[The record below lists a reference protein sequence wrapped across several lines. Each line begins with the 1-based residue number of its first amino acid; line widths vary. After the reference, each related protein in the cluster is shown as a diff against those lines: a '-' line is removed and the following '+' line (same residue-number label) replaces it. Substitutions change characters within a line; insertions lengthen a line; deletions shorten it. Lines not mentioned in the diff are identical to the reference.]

1 MQTFIYSRQSSGSND
16 QSVSIDQQVDNC
28 KALAKKEGLTV
39 TKVFEEYNCSGRLFP
54 PQLKSL
60 AEMDSVYQDYLKE
73 TKKVGQERTQLGLL
87 LDRLKKG
94 DIIIVD
100 DKTRFMRSLNGSYLE
115 NALIQILK
123 NKQIKLISCKEG
135 TIDFNSFTDQFVFN
149 LQSSINS
156 NQLETQRQK
165 SKASLKRL
173 KDSGEYSASL
183 GTAVGYKYSGRKR
196 EIEVDKT
203 NAPIVPFVFEQYLKG
218 NSLLSICR
226 EINKKW
232 GRNVVVRS
240 IKNIL
245 NRVEYTGF
253 MYDSDNN
260 LIKCKQTEGKEL
272 VDFQLWQQ
280 AQNLLNSRKN
290 QKFQLKK
297 YPNHFTSMLKCG
309 VCGSV
314 LKICINN
321 HGKYFSF
328 RCMNHT
334 IRNQP
339 NCKVSITSNTLYSN
353 GLSLED
359 AVSPLLIIGLLKK
372 LQANPSKDKDVLAE
386 KQIQLQNL
394 ITSEQKLTEMF
405 LSGLLD
411 SSVYE
416 TNLKQQKEKKQT
428 LQQEIINLEQN
439 LKEDDSE
446 KIRSLVNKIVARK
459 LTYEQYQELIPYSI
473 KDIVVFEDRVIVNT
487 VEGPVELKRFREH
500 GVIKLYNYIWSNMPP
515 HFKIIYYRDKPNIYL
530 PMETLLKTNYLKIQQ
545 IVHKL

>member
-1 MQTFIYSRQSSGSND
+1 MQVFIYSRKSTGSSEQSI
-16 QSVSIDQQVDNC
+16 SIDQQVDNC
-28 KALAKKEGLTV
+28 LKLAEKEDWTV
-39 TKVFEEYNCSGRLFP
+39 TEIFREYSCSGRLFP

-60 AEMDSVYQDYLKE
+60 AEMDSVYQEYLKE
-73 TKKVGQERTQLGLL
+73 TKKVGQERIQLGLL
-87 LDRLKKG
+87 LDKLKTG
-94 DIIIVD
+94 DTIIVD

-123 NKQIKLISCKEG
+123 NKQIKLVSVKEG

-156 NQLETQRQK
+156 NQLETQRKK

-173 KDSGEYSASL
+173 KDAGEYKASL
-183 GTAVGYKYSGRKR
+183 GTAIGYKYSGRKR
-196 EIEVDKT
+196 EIEVNKQS
-203 NAPIVPFVFEQYLKG
+203 APIISFVFEQYLKG
-218 NSLLSICR
+218 SSLLSICR

-245 NRVEYTGF
+245 NRVEYTGYTF
-253 MYDSDNN
+253 DSNKN

-280 AQNLLNSRKN
+280 AQNLLNSRKS

-297 YPNHFTSMLKCG
+297 YPNHFTSMLHCG

-328 RCMNHT
+328 RCMNHVL
-334 IRNQP
+334 RAQS
-339 NCKVSITSNTLYSN
+339 NCGVSITTNTLYSK

-359 AVSPLLIIGLLKK
+359 ALYPLLIIGLLKR
-372 LQANPSKDKDVLAE
+372 LQINPKDKNVLNE

-394 ITSEQKLTEMF
+394 INSEQKMTELF
-405 LSGLLD
+405 LNGLLD
-411 SSVYE
+411 ASIYE
-416 TNLKQQKEKKQT
+416 QNLKAQKEKKNT
-428 LQQEIINLEQN
+428 LQQEIIQLEQE
-439 LKEDDSE
+439 LKEDDTE
-446 KIRSLVNKIVARK
+446 KVRLLVNKIVARK
-459 LTYEQYQELIPYSI
+459 LTYEEYQELIPLTI
-473 KDIVVFEDRVIVNT
+473 KDIIVYPNKVVVST
-487 VEGPVELKRFREH
+487 VEGRLELERYRDRGILKLREYVWRND
-500 GVIKLYNYIWSNMPP
+500 GQN
-515 HFKIIYYRDKPNIYL
+515 FKIIYYKDNFNLYKPRKQIFTSKQL
-530 PMETLLKTNYLKIQQ
+530 TIFQQ
-545 IVHKL
+545 ED

>member
-1 MQTFIYSRQSSGSND
+1 MQTFIYSRQSSGNNE
-16 QSVSIDQQVDNC
+16 QSISIDQQVDNC

-60 AEMDSVYQDYLKE
+60 AEMDSVYQEYLKE

-87 LDRLKKG
+87 LDKLKKG

-183 GTAVGYKYSGRKR
+183 GTAIGYKYSGLKR
-196 EIEVDKT
+196 DIIIDET

-218 NSLLSICR
+218 SSLLSICR

-245 NRVEYTGF
+245 NRVEYTGY
-253 MYDSDNN
+253 MYDSNNN
-260 LIKCKQTEGKEL
+260 LIECKQTKGKEL

-280 AQNLLNSRKN
+280 AQNLLTSRKG

-297 YPNHFTSMLKCG
+297 YPNHFTSMLHCG
-309 VCGSV
+309 ICGSV

-334 IRNQP
+334 LRAQS
-339 NCKVSITSNTLYSN
+339 NCGVSITTNTLYPK

-359 AVSPLLIIGLLKK
+359 ALTPLLIIGLLKR
-372 LQANPSKDKDVLAE
+372 LQINPKDKNMLNE

-394 ITSEQKLTEMF
+394 INSEQKMTELF
-405 LSGLLD
+405 LNGLLD
-411 SSVYE
+411 ASIYE
-416 TNLKQQKEKKQT
+416 QNLKAQKEKKSQ
-428 LQQEIINLEQN
+428 LQQEIIQLEQE
-439 LKEDDSE
+439 LKEDDTE
-446 KIRSLVNKIVARK
+446 KVRLMVNKIVARK
-459 LTYEQYQELIPYSI
+459 LTFEDYQELIPLTI
-473 KDIVVFEDRVIVNT
+473 KDIIVYPNKVVVST
-487 VEGPVELKRFREH
+487 VEGQIELERYRER
-500 GVIKLYNYIWSNMPP
+500 GILKLREYVWRNDGQN
-515 HFKIIYYRDKPNIYL
+515 FKIIYYKDNFNLYKPRKQIFTSNNFTIY
-530 PMETLLKTNYLKIQQ
+530 QQ
-545 IVHKL
+545 EEN

>member
-1 MQTFIYSRQSSGSND
+1 MQVFIYSRKSTGSSEQSI
-16 QSVSIDQQVDNC
+16 SIDQQVDNC
-28 KALAKKEGLTV
+28 LKFAEKEEWTV
-39 TKVFEEYNCSGRLFP
+39 TEIFREYSCSGRLFP

-60 AEMDSVYQDYLKE
+60 AEMDSVYQEYLKE
-73 TKKVGQERTQLGLL
+73 TKKVGQERIQLGLL
-87 LDRLKKG
+87 LDKLKTG
-94 DIIIVD
+94 DTIIVD

-123 NKQIKLISCKEG
+123 NKQIKLVSVKEG

-156 NQLETQRQK
+156 NQLETQRKK

-173 KDSGEYSASL
+173 KDAGEYKASL
-183 GTAVGYKYSGRKR
+183 GTAIGYKYSGRKR
-196 EIEVDKT
+196 EIEVNKQS
-203 NAPIVPFVFEQYLKG
+203 APIISFVFEQYLKG
-218 NSLLSICR
+218 SSLLSICR

-253 MYDSDNN
+253 TYDSNKN

-280 AQNLLNSRKN
+280 AQNLLNSRKS

-297 YPNHFTSMLKCG
+297 YPNHFTSMLHCG

-328 RCMNHT
+328 RCMNHVL
-334 IRNQP
+334 RAQS
-339 NCKVSITSNTLYSN
+339 NCGVSITTNTLYSK

-359 AVSPLLIIGLLKK
+359 ALTPLLIIGLLKR
-372 LQANPSKDKDVLAE
+372 LQINPKDKNVLNE

-394 ITSEQKLTEMF
+394 INSEQKMTELF
-405 LSGLLD
+405 LNGLLD
-411 SSVYE
+411 ASIYE
-416 TNLKQQKEKKQT
+416 QNLKAQKEKKNT
-428 LQQEIINLEQN
+428 LQQEIIQLEQE
-439 LKEDDSE
+439 LKEDDTE
-446 KIRSLVNKIVARK
+446 KVRLLVNKIVARK
-459 LTYEQYQELIPYSI
+459 LTYEEYQELIPLTI
-473 KDIVVFEDRVIVNT
+473 KDIIVYPNKVVVST
-487 VEGPVELKRFREH
+487 VEGRLELERYRDRGILKLREYVWRND
-500 GVIKLYNYIWSNMPP
+500 GQN
-515 HFKIIYYRDKPNIYL
+515 FKIIYYKDSFNLYKPRKQIFSSNHLTIF
-530 PMETLLKTNYLKIQQ
+530 QQ
-545 IVHKL
+545 ED